1 MFFCEMLEIKNSQ
14 PMREFYVEKTLKSRY
29 CTTVVYLRGFSVK
42 IWIWVWMWK
51 T

>member
-1 MFFCEMLEIKNSQ
+1 MLEIKNSQ